1 MNNKKEKISG
11 SDKYRTYIHWR
22 HDRLLYH
29 DLLYKYL
36 DLLED
41 IASHSFF
48 AAWNFHQYLVCK
60 KEKGQVVMV
69 HHFAQNYLCVHQHE
83 VQAMHWCHQQVTIHP
98 LCVTYRC
105 PIQGCNQLVLHEIV
119 HISDDLKH
127 DAHLVKKLLIRCL
140 VNIKTRLLFA
150 TCHRK
155 MYQRKGIFWLQSI
168 SLT

>member
-1 MNNKKEKISG
+1 MVVTSTEHIFTG
-11 SDKYRTYIHWR
+11 GMIDCHIVI
-22 HDRLLYH
+22 
-29 DLLYKYL
+29 YKYL

-60 KEKGQVVMV
+60 NNLEKGQVLMV
-69 HHFAQNYLCVHQHE
+69 HDFAQNYLCLRQHE

-98 LCVTYRC
+98 SCVTYRC

-127 DAHLVKKLLIRCL
+127 DVHLVKKI
-140 VNIKTRLLFA
+140 
-150 TCHRK
+150 
-155 MYQRKGIFWLQSI
+155 
-168 SLT
+168 